1 MFQAMLVDFRG
12 LNTILVC
19 FLVENTDTIMKY
31 ILNRLIILSG
41 F

>member
-12 LNTILVC
+12 LNTILVR